1 MLDGQIYIS
10 VSKSFLIQLNCQYFY
25 VLMVETKLSKLTFM
39 IHLLLYI
46 FLTCNVHCLLK
57 HCSLVGSVHIN
68 FQHSSIYFPSLK
80 RLKLDSRILDL
91 GKNIVESMAVFL
103 AAGCPILETLDTYFK
118 RLKLTKVPV
127 PSSSKRLNL
136 KLTSWDFSWTCL
148 KINYDEHDV
157 KLYRTYMGIIGN
169 LQTVEEAYLDVFSP
183 CESKFVDRVLKKLRE
198 RSYGF
203 IYFCIT
209 RNQR

>member
-1 MLDGQIYIS
+1 MHARWTNIYFCFKIIFNPI
-10 VSKSFLIQLNCQYFY
+10 KLPIFLCFNGGNKIVKAHFHD
-25 VLMVETKLSKLTFM
+25 SSSS
-39 IHLLLYI
+39 LYI
-46 FLTCNVHCLLK
+46 FNLCNVHCLLK

-91 GKNIVESMAVFL
+91 GKNIVDSMAVFL
-103 AAGCPILETLDTYFK
+103 ACCPILETLDTYFK

-136 KLTSWDFSWTCL
+136 KLTGGDFSWTCL
-148 KINYDEHDV
+148 QINYDEHDV
-157 KLYRTYMGIIGN
+157 KLYRTYIGIIGN
-169 LQTVEEAYLDVFSP
+169 LQTVEEAYLDVKVNLSTVYSRNS
-183 CESKFVDRVLKKLRE
+183 ENEVMV
-198 RSYGF
+198 F